1 MIHNFTRFKRIL
13 NFTLVIM
20 AIIPLYQS
28 TVFWNDALESIQIL
42 KGSLEAPATKVIYKT
57 NRFDDKLKDA
67 QSQSDAG
74 NFEESNTSAVN
85 YFDQAF
91 VDGCDSLWLISQNY
105 TSLWNN
111 SLASAYKDAERF
123 CELVR
128 LPELE
133 SEMSELHKWIKKS
146 TILYPD
152 ELVFSVFDLY
162 FRSVLNGEELV
173 VNNKFKDSL
182 SHKFIQA
189 VIKTKWSEYENYT
202 FDDFSDILDVDFVP
216 KPSILVTLWSRYNQE
231 DILKQALEYEDII
244 RNRGQFRSVHHNVY
258 YSLAASTNISNND
271 RLFYYLSLLEFNS
284 SESEKYQDKM
294 VFLFYTL
301 ELFKDQK
308 NIDAFSVIFSK
319 LDTEL
324 FNNLQALSSD
334 SKDKFTDISKVIA
347 SHDDNIQ
354 YELIKEKPLLE
365 YLYTIISE
373 KDASEICDSLGEVKL
388 LDLFSKVVDSFVIC
402 ETKKQTLDD
411 VEEVLDTVSVEDN
424 TTPEETKKEI
434 KKWESFLSKINLPGR
449 ENMIFILSLII
460 FISIVLFIAFI
471 FVKKK

>member
-1 MIHNFTRFKRIL
+1 
-13 NFTLVIM
+13 
-20 AIIPLYQS
+20 
-28 TVFWNDALESIQIL
+28 
-42 KGSLEAPATKVIYKT
+42 
-57 NRFDDKLKDA
+57 
-67 QSQSDAG
+67 
-74 NFEESNTSAVN
+74 
-85 YFDQAF
+85 
-91 VDGCDSLWLISQNY
+91 
-105 TSLWNN
+105 
-111 SLASAYKDAERF
+111 
-123 CELVR
+123 
-128 LPELE
+128 
-133 SEMSELHKWIKKS
+133 
-146 TILYPD
+146 
-152 ELVFSVFDLY
+152 
-162 FRSVLNGEELV
+162 
-173 VNNKFKDSL
+173 
-182 SHKFIQA
+182 
-189 VIKTKWSEYENYT
+189 
-202 FDDFSDILDVDFVP
+202 
-216 KPSILVTLWSRYNQE
+216 
-231 DILKQALEYEDII
+231 
-244 RNRGQFRSVHHNVY
+244 VY

-434 KKWESFLSKINLPGR
+434 KK
-449 ENMIFILSLII
+449 
-460 FISIVLFIAFI
+460 
-471 FVKKK
+471 